1 MNNSNREVIFK
12 ICAPFTNCIT
22 EINNAETEYAEDID
36 IVMPIYNLIKYS
48 DAFSKTSGRSWQD
61 YRGQPALDS
70 NGNIIDF
77 PANNNNSVLF
87 KFKHQITGKTENGGT
102 KMVNIMVPL
111 KHLSN
116 LWRTLEMALINCE
129 ICL

>member
-1 MNNSNREVIFK
+1 MNNSNKEVIFK

-22 EINNAETEYAEDID
+22 EINNAETEYAEHID

-77 PANNNNSVLF
+77 PANNNNSVAF
-87 KFKHQITGKTENGGT
+87 KFKHQITGKTGNGGT

-111 KHLSN
+111 KYLSN

-129 ICL
+129 TCL